1 MGREPAGKGQRLLL
15 HLAVGLM
22 GVFLIGG
29 CRHFEAQTTPI
40 ERLLHRAEACRRQQ
54 NFVCAEE
61 LLAPARDRETAPTDP
76 RVIYLAGKV
85 AADVRNPARNLP
97 AARNCFQRVVRDY
110 PASPLAFDAAVW
122 VGLLDE
128 LNTHA
133 EAVGRLQNANDRLQQ
148 EIGDHKAHLRR
159 MEKRLESLKAV
170 DLSLE

>member
-1 MGREPAGKGQRLLL
+1 MGREPAGKGQRFLL

-40 ERLLHRAEACRRQQ
+40 EHLLQQAEACRRQQ
-54 NFVCAEE
+54 NFVCADE
-61 LLAPARDRETAPTDP
+61 LLTPTSDQAITPDDP
-76 RVIYLAGKV
+76 RVIYLAGLV
-85 AADVRNPARNLP
+85 AADARNPARDLP
-97 AARNCFQRVVRDY
+97 AARYYFQRVVQNH

-128 LNTHA
+128 LGSRA
-133 EAVGRLQNANDRLQQ
+133 EALGRLQNANDRLQQ
-148 EIGDHKAHLRR
+148 EVGDHKAHLRR
-159 MEKRLESLKAV
+159 MEKRLERLKAV